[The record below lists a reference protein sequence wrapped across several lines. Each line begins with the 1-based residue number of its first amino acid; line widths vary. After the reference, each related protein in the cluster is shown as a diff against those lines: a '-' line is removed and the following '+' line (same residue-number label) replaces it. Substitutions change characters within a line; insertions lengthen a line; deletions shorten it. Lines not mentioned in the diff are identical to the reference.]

1 MSCCIVPFLSLS
13 LYCVYGHPCSPGL
26 TFLSIVLS
34 SSSEASWQS
43 MLSPKEP
50 RPSVNTT
57 ATLDTTTAKSSY
69 WQQLH
74 SMYANSLERQY
85 GTTSCD
91 RTRLAGVPEVWW
103 VTWWNETR
111 KHFLNCFLLKDS
123 YARITLYVAGN
134 ILMDTRKTWHYATIA
149 LLHQHTIQ
157 DRLA

>member
-13 LYCVYGHPCSPGL
+13 LYCVCGHPCSPGL
-26 TFLSIVLS
+26 TFPSIVLS

-85 GTTSCD
+85 GTISCD

-123 YARITLYVAGN
+123 YARINFMLLGIYWWIHERHDTMLQSLCYTN
-134 ILMDTRKTWHYATIA
+134 IQFKT
-149 LLHQHTIQ
+149 
-157 DRLA
+157 D